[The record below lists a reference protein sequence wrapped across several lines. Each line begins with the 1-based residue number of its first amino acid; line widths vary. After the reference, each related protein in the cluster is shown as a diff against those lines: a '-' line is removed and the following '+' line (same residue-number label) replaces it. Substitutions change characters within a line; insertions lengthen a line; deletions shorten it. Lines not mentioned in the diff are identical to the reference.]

1 MAGMKLL
8 RSLVLLSCL
17 VPVACGSSGT
27 SSDDDQPASGGGAP
41 ATSAAGTGGS
51 TEAPVGAGPP
61 QTTVEDEEGEVT
73 SVSYDELPEA
83 VREYLNRDEY
93 ERLVG
98 LGLVVRG
105 GDTPPD
111 IAGSYEATG
120 QRLIAFSQVPEDG
133 AVVGSLQ
140 DERRYTFAPGTLD
153 YQPEVIGAAG
163 SPPADGTT
171 TVIGTGQDF
180 TAFMVLHFL
189 PAEGGATRTTSVNVI
204 SGVLAENGIQSFQF
218 GYLSAFGEVEH
229 SMKLWEEDDRLAT
242 RVQ

>member
-51 TEAPVGAGPP
+51 TQAPVGAGPP

-111 IAGSYEATG
+111 IAGSYEATTL
-120 QRLIAFSQVPEDG
+120 RLVAFSEVPDDG
-133 AVVGSLQ
+133 SEVGSLSAG
-140 DERRYTFAPGTLD
+140 RRYTFEPGTLD
-153 YQPEVIGAAG
+153 YQPETIGAAG
-163 SPPADGTT
+163 SPTAGGQT
-171 TVIGTGQDF
+171 TVIGTATDF
-180 TAFMVLHFL
+180 TAFMVISYS
-189 PAEGGATRTTSVNVI
+189 PAMGAFPRWSTVEVI
-204 SGVLAENGIQSFQF
+204 SGSLTEDGIRQFQY
-218 GYLSAFGEVEH
+218 GYLSAGGEEYATLV
-229 SMKLWEEDDRLAT
+229 WEEDDRLAT
-242 RVQ
+242 GVP

>member
-51 TEAPVGAGPP
+51 TQAPVGAGPP

-153 YQPEVIGAAG
+153 YQPETIDAMG
-163 SPPADGTT
+163 SPPAGGTT
-171 TVIGTGQDF
+171 TVIGSGQEF
-180 TAFMVLHFL
+180 TAFVVIAYS
-189 PAEGGATRTTSVNVI
+189 PAQGSFSRATSVDVI
-204 SGVLAENGIQSFQF
+204 SGVLSEEGIEKFQYA
-218 GYLSAFGEVEH
+218 YLSAFGAVQH
-229 SMKLWEEDDRLAT
+229 STKLWEEMDRMAT
-242 RVQ
+242 RTP